1 MKNTKITLEKKNK
14 KIIII
19 HQGNIKGN
27 IKSLRKGGYN
37 LKDKAKQIISIN
49 CLMLEMLFI

>member
-14 KIIII
+14 KIII

-37 LKDKAKQIISIN
+37 LKDKAKQVISIN

>member
-1 MKNTKITLEKKNK
+1 MKNTKITLE

-27 IKSLRKGGYN
+27 IKSLRKGGHN
-37 LKDKAKQIISIN
+37 LKDKAKQLISIN

>member
-1 MKNTKITLEKKNK
+1 MKNTKITLE

-27 IKSLRKGGYN
+27 IKSLRKGGHN
-37 LKDKAKQIISIN
+37 LKDEAKQLISIN